1 MRGTS
6 LFNSALEMTQRIW
19 ELEPVR
25 GVRMPVLEANE
36 RVVDLDALWTDGG
49 LRPSSNNLA
58 FFIQNISNPNEV
70 RQWER
75 RLRTWPIRGGLLIA
89 EDELHLLTPRSSSSS
104 ELDQTTLSLDTW
116 RETLVSSKP
125 HLFTPKALARFRE
138 GQLSLSDLE
147 ENISERSF
155 TFLTRQQERIDEAFQ
170 KGINSALKL
179 AGVDGTNMT
188 SSRIEIRG
196 HIIRYAIAYLAARI
210 LQDKNFFGIGSTIH
224 DYDQSPTTLLDRMIQ
239 ITNGF
244 FSRAKASEEFVPDLA
259 RQALANF
266 MGAGVSFMLTD
277 HRDVGR
283 LYERAI

>member
-1 MRGTS
+1 MS
-6 LFNSALEMTQRIW
+6 
-19 ELEPVR
+19 
-25 GVRMPVLEANE
+25 
-36 RVVDLDALWTDGG
+36 
-49 LRPSSNNLA
+49 
-58 FFIQNISNPNEV
+58 
-70 RQWER
+70 
-75 RLRTWPIRGGLLIA
+75 
-89 EDELHLLTPRSSSSS
+89 
-104 ELDQTTLSLDTW
+104 
-116 RETLVSSKP
+116 
-125 HLFTPKALARFRE
+125 
-138 GQLSLSDLE
+138 
-147 ENISERSF
+147 
-155 TFLTRQQERIDEAFQ
+155 RQQERIDEAFQ
-170 KGINSALKL
+170 KGINSALEL
-179 AGVDGTNMT
+179 TGVAGTNMT

-224 DYDQSPTTLLDRMIQ
+224 DYDQSPTTLLDRMIR